1 MEKAPDNS
9 VPFVFQPSFVRIL
22 NHATLPGGDGVVEQ
36 KDDNKVAR

>member
-22 NHATLPGGDGVVEQ
+22 NHATLPEGNGVVEQ
-36 KDDNKVAR
+36 KDDNRVAR